1 MKQDKQDFSGAQK
14 GRNTSVLN
22 IQVDYCRHDLLML
35 LSCTSKELCLKIQAE
50 INQLSK
56 PTVMENTLGQAKK
69 QRKRQTETPIYD
81 IVFLKPK
88 NKIQLEIT
96 RLLISQP

>member
-1 MKQDKQDFSGAQK
+1 MKQDKQDFSGGQK

-35 LSCTSKELCLKIQAE
+35 LSCTFKEQCLKIQAE

-69 QRKRQTETPIYD
+69 QRKRQRQKRKYTTKTETETPIYD
-81 IVFLKPK
+81 IVF
-88 NKIQLEIT
+88 
-96 RLLISQP
+96 RSQKYDST